1 VAYAYGQQPVPMGS
15 HVYPKEFK
23 NYEKLPE
30 LRDSIGPWME
40 VPIGVESL
48 YRIAR
53 LHPNEV
59 KPDRVRAIYEADTGK
74 IKVVLALQKTLPA
87 LSPQSTAAWRHKRW
101 VCTDDRAKAQQ
112 YFI

>member
-1 VAYAYGQQPVPMGS
+1 MGS

-74 IKVVLALQKTLPA
+74 IKVVLAHPA
-87 LSPQSTAAWRHKRW
+87 KDPSRFVTSKYRRVYPWFWHGG
-101 VCTDDRAKAQQ
+101 
-112 YFI
+112 ING